1 MKKIILVFILLIT
14 VVVFVKQFNTKDYIL
29 AEKLVTAGDYKGFY
43 AEIKNGLLENNEDA
57 RELLL
62 EAFLIAVQDNDIEE
76 VTYYLNQNRTIVDSF
91 NAEGYRAIDV
101 ALSNKTIELEI
112 IKVLLT
118 YNPELN
124 YKIKYLKNFTP
135 IQYISSTNKEQLKNA
150 KALELLISAGA
161 DINYYAED
169 GDASSSALLL
179 SYVSD
184 NIEMFKI
191 LIENG
196 ANIKASNESSIKNKN
211 DILSYIAGSY
221 VLELT
226 KYKVDLSAF
235 YKKPVDE
242 KIKSILKSE
251 SYRIIHKKNLEYLKI
266 IANNNTLKESS
277 DYGLKKLANFYA
289 ATNEVDGFKILSKN
303 IINKEELI
311 EISLLNDN
319 RAILHIVN
327 ENKGK

>member
-1 MKKIILVFILLIT
+1 MKKWLISLALLLSI
-14 VVVFVKQFNTKDYIL
+14 VIVAKQLKSNDYIL
-29 AEKLVTAGDYKGFY
+29 AEKLVTAGNYKGFY
-43 AEIKNGLLENNEDA
+43 AEIENDLFENNKDA
-57 RELLL
+57 RELLV

-76 VTYYLNQNRTIVDSF
+76 VTYYLNQDRIIVDSF

-101 ALSNKTIELEI
+101 ALSNKTIELET

-135 IQYISSTNKEQLKNA
+135 IQYISSTDKEQLKNA
-150 KALELLISAGA
+150 KALQLLISAGA
-161 DINYYAED
+161 DVNCYAED
-169 GDASSSALLL
+169 GDASSSAILL

-184 NIEMFKI
+184 NIEIFKI
-191 LIENG
+191 LAESG
-196 ANIKASNESSIKNKN
+196 ANIKDSNERSIKNKN

-226 KYKVDLSAF
+226 KHNVDLLAF
-235 YKKPVDE
+235 YKKPVDA

-251 SYRIIHKKNLEYLKI
+251 SYRIIHKKNIEYLKI
-266 IANNNTLKESS
+266 ISNNNLLKESS
-277 DYGLKKLANFYA
+277 DYGLKKLENFYA

-311 EISLLNDN
+311 DIALLNNN

-327 ENKGK
+327 VHKGK